1 MEDLA
6 TAVVLQEEPIQQ
18 TEQQTENVVKDTEL
32 GNQHLDKG
40 IKSARNARRL
50 KWWLFWIVLAIIV
63 ILGLVLGLYFGLNAK
78 KPKP

>member
-6 TAVVLQEEPIQQ
+6 TTVVLQEEPIQQ

-50 KWWLFWIVLAIIV
+50 KWWWWSWYGVREGPQLCKK
-63 ILGLVLGLYFGLNAK
+63 LG
-78 KPKP
+78 